1 VFLEP
6 CSSYIP
12 GCPAPPKGQ
21 PPVPSPTKC
30 WKLPSPLPLPF
41 VIDGGLD
48 GSWPRGGIANVTL
61 LGEEA
66 TPGGRLGFSTCICV
80 DPLTPFRPVCSRSN
94 GLEVGWSSRALTH
107 PKTGKQKPDPSFMAF
122 CVFRVPLRHGPPRA
136 EHHRAAD
143 RLPQGLATRRHNRS
157 HLWRLVF
164 LNKRGYTFVPPAAV
178 QSVSRLGVR
187 KIKKMGFPSTV
198 DVGKP

>member
-1 VFLEP
+1 MFLEP

-107 PKTGKQKPDPSFMAF
+107 PKTGKQKQENKNLT
-122 CVFRVPLRHGPPRA
+122 PL
-136 EHHRAAD
+136 
-143 RLPQGLATRRHNRS
+143 
-157 HLWRLVF
+157 LW
-164 LNKRGYTFVPPAAV
+164 P
-178 QSVSRLGVR
+178 SVSFGCLSGTGPRGLSITGLPTGCLKASPHVAT
-187 KIKKMGFPSTV
+187 IAVTYGDSSF
-198 DVGKP
+198 